1 MAATPKPIRKV
12 IKKASSS
19 HRKEMAEHGERH
31 KQFGSPTK
39 QETKAMLGKHEG
51 RLKKHAKEHGQVAM
65 PHHPNYNKSRAEKTK
80 HHKHS
85 KEDLMKA
92 HHHMAE
98 HMR

>member
-1 MAATPKPIRKV
+1 MREMQKNDPIHPV
-12 IKKASSS
+12 
-19 HRKEMAEHGERH
+19 RH
-31 KQFGSPTK
+31 KAGTK
-39 QETKAMLGKHEG
+39 PA
-51 RLKKHAKEHGQVAM
+51 RRAKKHH
-65 PHHPNYNKSRAEKTK
+65 AEMERK